1 MTRRQGYHRSTGFPH
16 LGSSAARSFIGAGFK
31 PAPMWAFRADATD
44 YRHCKALADT
54 ARAAK
59 IEIIRY
65 RTVRDPGQGI
75 NIALLTCR
83 DFARAKPIKRHTWH
97 IRFSAAGI
105 QAVCEARNP
114 ALHSTA
120 KLSRTIPASPSC
132 VGRAANASRDW
143 RGARRCRGGFQT
155 RPTNGRYVAEPAK
168 SASPDAARK
177 ERWLPVI
184 TYFAGEEASIFS
196 SRCSAK
202 VSETISRK
210 LSETNCGTNWLG

>member
-1 MTRRQGYHRSTGFPH
+1 MQPKSKSSVTERCAIRGKESILRCSPAASSRGPNPSSDIHGIFDSALREFRRFV
-16 LGSSAARSFIGAGFK
+16 K
-31 PAPMWAFRADATD
+31 P
-44 YRHCKALADT
+44 
-54 ARAAK
+54 
-59 IEIIRY
+59 
-65 RTVRDPGQGI
+65 
-75 NIALLTCR
+75 
-83 DFARAKPIKRHTWH
+83 
-97 IRFSAAGI
+97 
-105 QAVCEARNP
+105 RNP

-132 VGRAANASRDW
+132 VGRAADASRDW